1 MNIKGFLLKEEEAN
15 YLLDHEFLVSKTDPD
30 FLNYINN
37 IRNPNIVATNDFQN
51 GHFGIFIF
59 EKPVKLFIFK
69 KDGINNLD
77 LFTSTNSLH
86 NIILNLNNI
95 VEEIEFDNFNVD
107 FTFLIPTTYRGTYPK
122 IFTFSYGSQKVKQ
135 IHISPSIVEE
145 YIVSTNKEDIYQKIK
160 KYRLSFIDHITAKVY
175 ESISQLDIQKI

>member
-1 MNIKGFLLKEEEAN
+1 MNIKGFFLKEEDAN
-15 YLLDHEFLVSKTDPD
+15 NLLDHGFLISKVDPV

-37 IRNPNIVATNDFQN
+37 IRNPNIGAPNEFQD
-51 GHFGIFIF
+51 GHCGIFIF

-86 NIILNLNNI
+86 NITLNLNNI

-107 FTFLIPTTYRGTYPK
+107 FTFLIPTTYRGTYPR

-135 IHISPSIVEE
+135 ILITTSIVDE
-145 YIVSTNKEDIYQKIK
+145 YIASTNKEDIYQKIK
-160 KYRLSFIDHITAKVY
+160 KYRLSFLDHITDEIY
-175 ESISQLDIQKI
+175 ESISKLDIQKI